1 MSEQTTKQVAAALR
15 QFAHIMVEI
24 KEELAQRRVGERAAE
39 HQPEP
44 AHKKA
49 GHAGSVMESADEGDS
64 NAHEYTRILSGDKTK
79 ISRRSLPAMPRRP
92 GKRERGQV
100 LDLESLQETMAGYR
114 AKPIAEH
121 EVNLR
126 EIVGQTR
133 SPAKAPVKSLSKAV
147 SALPKA
153 LKSGNIGEMFSVGKE
168 VFGAARG
175 GVGAIGGMAGGAV
188 GAGGNIAAIIVGF
201 AKATE
206 AVQAFGKS
214 IWKSNEAI
222 AAFSPQIAALT
233 AEMHAQDIQL
243 AVKQG
248 QDTGRSAA
256 ILAEQLKGL
265 NNETADWQNSLKRME
280 NLLGAA
286 VVHLG
291 RYLNIPA
298 ALTNTGLHV
307 GQILDVLEEMA
318 GGEKPG
324 GLFVTKQDFTPNV
337 GNVHSGGNV
346 HGTGNNM
353 RGPWQREQHGANQP
367 GMATVPGFHQAAPQQ
382 HVGPQGHETVRQ
394 QQQVGQ
400 QMAAPPSNKNLADFA
415 QRNRN
420 GTRGQPQAAPEGNE
434 AENLFHPQTLG
445 PE

>member
-1 MSEQTTKQVAAALR
+1 
-15 QFAHIMVEI
+15 
-24 KEELAQRRVGERAAE
+24 
-39 HQPEP
+39 
-44 AHKKA
+44 
-49 GHAGSVMESADEGDS
+49 
-64 NAHEYTRILSGDKTK
+64 
-79 ISRRSLPAMPRRP
+79 
-92 GKRERGQV
+92 
-100 LDLESLQETMAGYR
+100 
-114 AKPIAEH
+114 
-121 EVNLR
+121 
-126 EIVGQTR
+126 
-133 SPAKAPVKSLSKAV
+133 
-147 SALPKA
+147 
-153 LKSGNIGEMFSVGKE
+153 
-168 VFGAARG
+168 
-175 GVGAIGGMAGGAV
+175 
-188 GAGGNIAAIIVGF
+188 
-201 AKATE
+201 
-206 AVQAFGKS
+206 
-214 IWKSNEAI
+214 
-222 AAFSPQIAALT
+222 
-233 AEMHAQDIQL
+233 MHAQDIQL

-280 NLLGAA
+280 NLLGAG

-291 RYLNIPA
+291 RYLNIVP
-298 ALTNTGLHV
+298 ALTNTGTHV
-307 GQILDVLEEMA
+307 SQILDVLEEMA
-318 GGEKPG
+318 GVEKPG

-337 GNVHSGGNV
+337 GNIHSGGNI

-382 HVGPQGHETVRQ
+382 HACPQEPQTVRQ

-420 GTRGQPQAAPEGNE
+420 VTRGQPQAAPEDNE